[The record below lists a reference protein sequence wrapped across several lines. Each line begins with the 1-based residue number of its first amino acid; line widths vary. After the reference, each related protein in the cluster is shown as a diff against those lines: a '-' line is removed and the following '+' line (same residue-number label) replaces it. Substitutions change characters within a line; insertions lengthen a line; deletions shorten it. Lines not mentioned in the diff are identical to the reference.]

1 VSLLDDGVSAEALS
15 QLRCFGCFVVVGLAL
30 AIAKR
35 PALRV
40 ERKDIPRLA
49 LLGVA
54 GFALVQGA
62 YFVAID
68 HLGVGQAVTIQYMA
82 PLLLLVWMRVV
93 IGTSVAPGLWGAVAL
108 SVTGCFLVVRAWDT
122 GEVSGI
128 GVVAALV
135 SLVSFA
141 FYLELSERLG
151 KTYGAETI
159 LVWGMGFATLA
170 WFLAS
175 PVWNFPFDVF
185 DNAKNAGLG
194 IAMVLGGT
202 VLPFLFMLAALRM
215 VPAARAAIVA
225 TLEPVLGAVFAWVIH
240 DQSLAAVQVAGGVV
254 VLAAVAWVQSQ
265 RQDIAEEAAPALRE
279 AR

>member
-1 VSLLDDGVSAEALS
+1 MPLPGLFSLS
-15 QLRCFGCFVVVGLAL
+15 Q
-30 AIAKR
+30 
-35 PALRV
+35 
-40 ERKDIPRLA
+40 
-49 LLGVA
+49 
-54 GFALVQGA
+54 
-62 YFVAID
+62 
-68 HLGVGQAVTIQYMA
+68 
-82 PLLLLVWMRVV
+82 
-93 IGTSVAPGLWGAVAL
+93 
-108 SVTGCFLVVRAWDT
+108 
-122 GEVSGI
+122 
-128 GVVAALV
+128 
-135 SLVSFA
+135 
-141 FYLELSERLG
+141 RLG
-151 KTYGAETI
+151 RTYGAETI

-175 PVWNFPFDVF
+175 PVWDFPFDAF

-194 IAMVLGGT
+194 IAMVIGGT